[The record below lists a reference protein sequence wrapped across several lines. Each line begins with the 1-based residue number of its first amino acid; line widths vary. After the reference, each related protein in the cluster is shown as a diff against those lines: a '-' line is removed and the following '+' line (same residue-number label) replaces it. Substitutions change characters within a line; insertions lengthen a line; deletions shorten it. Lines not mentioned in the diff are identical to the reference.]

1 MSMAGLPLPIKTASC
16 NELANWARYH
26 GQLVKSGYKPGDI
39 VFMRFSGT
47 AIQHVGFCESVKSG
61 ALVTIEGNTGAE
73 DDANGGQ
80 VQRRTRRLSCVV
92 SAYRPWY
99 NM

>member
-1 MSMAGLPLPIKTASC
+1 MAGLPLPLKTASC
-16 NELANWARYH
+16 GELANWARYH

-47 AIQHVGFCESVKSG
+47 AIQHVGFVESVKSG
-61 ALVTIEGNTGAE
+61 ALVTIEGNTGVGN
-73 DDANGGQ
+73 DANGGQ